1 MEPADPRVTEVVM
14 LMRNAAADRA
24 ELRRRYPLPDT
35 TAALQPH
42 ALQPQNKE
50 FTRKSVVKVIL

>member
-35 TAALQPH
+35 TAALQP
-42 ALQPQNKE
+42 QNKE